1 MDPNDDDDSLPPFQ
15 YSISASTTP
24 VPPNSTTQATSE
36 STTQHSSN
44 STILAGN
51 GSTNLATASM
61 TAQTSTTRSQ
71 PTFSVVRPS
80 DVTQELQ
87 MYVEE
92 HPVFHMEVRRDF
104 ILPDTIKATKR
115 RGFKPTRR
123 VKVEFVGENGDDFGG
138 LARELWMLLGSELQ
152 NKLGS
157 GGLFAHDAIALKESE
172 FFAIGQLVATAV
184 LQTSTRFPVFN
195 HVMFEYLSGKTV
207 ADLSPK
213 IGDVTD
219 VNVTA
224 FLLKVKDASSADN
237 LQKVLMNDIDL
248 LADSGYTAPISRA
261 TLESRES
268 IIATVVLHHCL
279 LKSKGE
285 VDQFK
290 DGISHE
296 SGPLLKMIEEHPA
309 TFESFFCVNKDKL
322 SAGVYCMCYV
332 GVKVHVI
339 VIYHFRGLQSKF
351 ENVIGGADSSPLP

>member
-24 VPPNSTTQATSE
+24 VPPNSTTQATSVSE

-157 GGLFAHDAIALKESE
+157 GGLFAHDAIALK
-172 FFAIGQLVATAV
+172 
-184 LQTSTRFPVFN
+184 
-195 HVMFEYLSGKTV
+195 
-207 ADLSPK
+207 
-213 IGDVTD
+213 
-219 VNVTA
+219 VNWL
-224 FLLKVKDASSADN
+224 F
-237 LQKVLMNDIDL
+237 I
-248 LADSGYTAPISRA
+248 
-261 TLESRES
+261 
-268 IIATVVLHHCL
+268 
-279 LKSKGE
+279 
-285 VDQFK
+285 
-290 DGISHE
+290 
-296 SGPLLKMIEEHPA
+296 
-309 TFESFFCVNKDKL
+309 
-322 SAGVYCMCYV
+322 
-332 GVKVHVI
+332 
-339 VIYHFRGLQSKF
+339 
-351 ENVIGGADSSPLP
+351 